1 MTEDRVTIAD
11 QTPIANFE
19 GWSHTL
25 DLRALAGEHG
35 TPLYIHDPA
44 TLRANLESWVGLV
57 GDADNVRYPV
67 KANPSPVVLDEL
79 ARHGCGA
86 DIASRVEML
95 AALNAGIPLE
105 RISYTTPAMDI
116 ELAVWLLEHGATVV
130 IDAADVVTALHERL
144 AGRSVAGAVFLRVNP
159 GGLPGYR
166 HASDIQKYTSHGSG
180 NSQFGIPSED
190 VVGVLKAGA
199 PAISG
204 LHMHVGTQ
212 MDNVETFVEGLGF
225 LHALADIVS
234 AETEHRIDTLNLG
247 GGLGIPFLAG
257 QEFPA
262 VSSLV
267 TTLRPRLR
275 ADLRYQVE
283 PGNALVGNT
292 MALLTRIVSMRTTR
306 GRRWAIIDVG
316 TDQLV
321 KFTVARWEHEI
332 VGPDHVALPR
342 EGPDAVAGPLCFA
355 GDVLLPATRLDGL
368 RAGDPLLIRHAGAYC
383 EAVAS
388 RFNGRAGPPHAVR
401 DGDGSLRVVRHAE
414 DPFYDPAQ
422 QTYAPAALFAD
433 PASGTVLDPDLVE
446 ALHSPYMRTQANEDV
461 YVMRDVRRTGERS
474 YVFSTEPGAAV
485 GFVAMPLALRIVGDA
500 AIIAVGHQLG
510 WTRKEGPVWATRL
523 SMAFGAMIPAT
534 GRLDCRI
541 VVGKVSRRPQPGI
554 SWTALVRYR
563 LGDGQVHGVARVV
576 VPDVET

>member
-1 MTEDRVTIAD
+1 MSEDTMTTAPQMVAMLE
-11 QTPIANFE
+11 E
-19 GWSHTL
+19 WSRAL
-25 DLRALAGEHG
+25 DLRAIAREHG

-44 TLRANLESWVGLV
+44 TLRANLHAWVQLV
-57 GDADNVRYPV
+57 GDAANVRYPV
-67 KANPSPVVLDEL
+67 KANPSPVILEEL
-79 ARHGCGA
+79 ARLGCGA

-95 AALNAGIPLE
+95 GALNAGIPLD
-105 RISYTTPAMDI
+105 RISYTTPAMDVD
-116 ELAVWLLEHGATVV
+116 LAVWLLESGATVV
-130 IDAADVVTALHERL
+130 VDAADLFTSLSQRVSGKAL
-144 AGRSVAGAVFLRVNP
+144 AGSLFLRINP

-166 HASDIQKYTSHGSG
+166 HTSEIQKYTSHGSG

-190 VVGVLKAGA
+190 VIGLLKDGS
-199 PAISG
+199 PRITG
-204 LHMHVGTQ
+204 LHVHVGTQ

-225 LHALADIVS
+225 LHALADIIG
-234 AETEHRIDTLNLG
+234 AETDHRIDTLNLG

-257 QEFPA
+257 QEFPTIDA
-262 VSSLV
+262 LV
-267 TTLRPRLR
+267 AALRPSLR
-275 ADLRYQVE
+275 TEFRYQVE

-292 MALLTRIVSMRTTR
+292 MALLARVASMRNAR

-332 VGPDHVALPR
+332 VGPDHRPLPR
-342 EGPDAVAGPLCFA
+342 EGPDALAGPLCFA
-355 GDVLLPATRLDGL
+355 GDVLLPQTRLDGL
-368 RAGDPLLIRHAGAYC
+368 RAGDPVLIRHTGAYC

-388 RFNGRAGPPHAVR
+388 RFNGRSGPAHAVR
-401 DGDGSLRVVRHAE
+401 DATGALRIVRTAE
-414 DPFYDPAQ
+414 DPFYETAQ
-422 QTYAPAALFAD
+422 QTYTPSALLSD
-433 PASGTVLDPDLVE
+433 QDMDTPLDASLVE
-446 ALHSPYMRTQANEDV
+446 SLHSPYMRTQAAEDQ
-461 YVMRDVRRTGERS
+461 YTMAEVRRTGERS
-474 YVFSTEPGAAV
+474 YTFAVEPRATV

-500 AIIAVGHQLG
+500 AIIGVGHQLG

-523 SMAFGAMIPAT
+523 SMAFGGMIPAE

-576 VPDVET
+576 VPEVNA